1 VDGHQELIQANQV
14 TGDRTSRR
22 WRVLMAL
29 AAAFLILVAG
39 TVWFNLRARGQEA
52 VAPPPAPEQ
61 AEHRVET
68 PRTPRPAPPPSQ
80 PTKKLELEYATD
92 GLPYMPPGPEYPQPN
107 TFAHPHPITDQH
119 KRIFRENAYL
129 YQLNEAM
136 DGKEVPRLRRLLEQ
150 YRDDFPDDP
159 HDMQRGY
166 QLIADC
172 QEFANDPAIRQRA
185 ETYFA
190 TEISSTL
197 RRFVRRHC
205 LQ

>member
-1 VDGHQELIQANQV
+1 MFNH
-14 TGDRTSRR
+14 RPSRR
-22 WRVLMAL
+22 WRVLSAP
-29 AAAFLILVAG
+29 AAAALILAVVVA
-39 TVWFNLRARGQEA
+39 WLNLRPRAQEA
-52 VAPPPAPEQ
+52 VAPAQGPERPLQAERGTANRRTPSPPPPRPPAK
-61 AEHRVET
+61 R
-68 PRTPRPAPPPSQ
+68 R
-80 PTKKLELEYATD
+80 ELEYATD
-92 GLPYMPPGPEYPQPN
+92 GLPYIPPGPEYPQPN
-107 TFAHPHPITDQH
+107 SFAHPHPITDQH
-119 KRIFRENAYL
+119 KRIFKENAYL

-136 DGKEVPRLRRLLEQ
+136 DGKEVQRLRKLLEQ

-205 LQ
+205 WQ